1 MDSIWNVDVGLVE
14 PWLLG
19 LDQDSYEQI
28 VAALELLAERGPQL
42 GRVHWSTQWFVHGI
56 RI

>member
-1 MDSIWNVDVGLVE
+1 MDSMWNVDVGLVE

-28 VAALELLAERGPQL
+28 VAALELLAERVTSTWSSI
-42 GRVHWSTQWFVHGI
+42 GRHSGSFTA
-56 RI
+56 

>member
-1 MDSIWNVDVGLVE
+1 MASMWNVDVGLVE

-28 VAALELLAERGPQL
+28 VAALELLAERGL
-42 GRVHWSTQWFVHGI
+42 NLVVHWSTQWSVRGI
-56 RI
+56 RT

>member
-1 MDSIWNVDVGLVE
+1 MASMWNVDVGLVE

-42 GRVHWSTQWFVHGI
+42 GRPLSTQWFVHGI
-56 RI
+56 RT